1 VNPGGDLLKRAKRR
15 AKFYDFDEYQW
26 QVDAA
31 QKIDPRIH
39 VAVLLGGEAG
49 LRRGETNAARVVGRR
64 SSARPAHDR
73 AAAWNP
79 ADKLGPLTRM
89 LLWAMPAMALIVCA
103 LPVCLGSAVS

>member
-49 LRRGETNAARVVGRR
+49 LRRGEIMPLEWSDVDPRR
-64 SSARPAHDR
+64 GQLTIERPR
-73 AAAWNP
+73 
-79 ADKLGPLTRM
+79 GTPLTS
-89 LLWAMPAMALIVCA
+89 WAR
-103 LPVCLGSAVS
+103 